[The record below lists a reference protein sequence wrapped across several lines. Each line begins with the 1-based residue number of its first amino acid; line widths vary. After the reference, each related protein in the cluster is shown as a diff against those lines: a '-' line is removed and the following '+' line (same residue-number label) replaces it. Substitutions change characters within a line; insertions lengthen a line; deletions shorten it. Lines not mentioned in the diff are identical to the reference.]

1 MLFKIWRDRHL
12 YFNNFKI
19 TAHEDFPY
27 LIGSSDPMKEKF
39 DPTNRGV
46 FPWLF
51 SARLNAR
58 YSPDETLPSP
68 SASIDSSIQNEK
80 KQISTNI

>member
-1 MLFKIWRDRHL
+1 
-12 YFNNFKI
+12 
-19 TAHEDFPY
+19 
-27 LIGSSDPMKEKF
+27 MKQKF

-51 SARLNAR
+51 STRLNAR